1 MRASATACP
10 RYTFSLS
17 DFGGPPF
24 FCEHVPRLK
33 ADVVLRRD
41 CSLFR
46 CFMRPYRFG
55 HAFARQRR
63 LKSLPLLL
71 FLRWLCFHIPERA
84 WTCAKAGKEN
94 PQLVP
99 LSPMPP
105 TLVSGSKGSHVAS
118 LTQKKRQHKP
128 KVLVDSFSLPRRGG
142 GKHGTGRNLIR

>member
-24 FCEHVPRLK
+24 FCEHVLRLK

-118 LTQKKRQHKP
+118 LTQK
-128 KVLVDSFSLPRRGG
+128 RRDNTSR
-142 GKHGTGRNLIR
+142 KCWWTRSAFPEEEENMEQVEI